1 MAKPPLT
8 IRKVMRVG
16 NSIGVTIDRA
26 ILDRVGIKPGNWVVV
41 QPEKRKGTLVI
52 KKLK

>member
-1 MAKPPLT
+1 MAKPPLLL
-8 IRKVMRVG
+8 RKVIKIG

-26 ILDRVGIKPGNWVVV
+26 ILDRVGIKPGGWVAVT
-41 QPEKRKGTLVI
+41 PGKRKGTLTI